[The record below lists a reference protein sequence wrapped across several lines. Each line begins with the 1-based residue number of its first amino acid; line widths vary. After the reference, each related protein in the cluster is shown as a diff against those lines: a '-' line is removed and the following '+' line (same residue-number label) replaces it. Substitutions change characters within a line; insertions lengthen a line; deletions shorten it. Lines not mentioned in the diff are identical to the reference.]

1 MTGAEANPYA
11 PPKAAVADI
20 APAVAA
26 AEPIFFPVS
35 RTKLIVLLILTLT
48 MYQLVWFYKNWA
60 LVRRRGE
67 SVWPLPRT
75 LFGVLFCYSLFERV
89 RVRGAPLGVRLDA
102 GLLAA
107 GFILFSVVGNLI
119 DRFAGIADSVAASGI
134 GALLLYVAVFFL
146 VPVQSAINTI
156 NRAEVPDHD
165 PNDRFT
171 ALNWVW
177 IVLGGLFIGLVAL
190 GLSLPEPQ

>member
-11 PPKAAVADI
+11 PPKAAVADV
-20 APAVAA
+20 ASGAA
-26 AEPIFFPVS
+26 AAKPIFFAVS
-35 RTKLIVLLILTLT
+35 RQKLIVLLILTLT
-48 MYQLVWFYKNWA
+48 LYQLVWFYKNWA
-60 LVRRRGE
+60 LVRERGE

-89 RVRGAPLGVRLDA
+89 RERGAAHGVRLDA

-107 GFILFSVVGNLI
+107 GFIFFSVAGNLL
-119 DRFAGIADSVAASGI
+119 DRLGDSLSVNGI
-134 GALLLYVAVFFL
+134 GILLQYVSAFFL
-146 VPVQSAINTI
+146 VPVQSAIDAI

-171 ALNWVW
+171 ALNWLW
-177 IVLGGLFIGLVAL
+177 IVFGALLIGLVAL
-190 GLSLPEPQ
+190 GLSLPAP